1 MYFSPIGT
9 VGGNHNLFTS
19 MCSGTTSL
27 YLFTYS
33 STSVAVSSSPSG
45 IMSGSPPQVAET
57 SRVSGSTVTFM
68 TGICS

>member
-9 VGGNHNLFTS
+9 VGGNHNLFTA
-19 MCSGTTSL
+19 MCSGTTSP
-27 YLFTYS
+27 YLFTDS
-33 STSVAVSSSPSG
+33 GASVALSSSPSG

-57 SRVSGSTVTFM
+57 SRVSGSMVTFI